1 VEQSGSISLTCLPTA
16 FRYTNALAF
25 NFYFT
30 NNTTPNFTSTIEG
43 SNIKYGKIKN
53 CKIDTNLTSKIWR
66 RVISK
71 KNDGNIEFII
81 DLFNI
86 DSKNGVKRGP
96 PADDD
101 RGCYDPV

>member
-1 VEQSGSISLTCLPTA
+1 M
-16 FRYTNALAF
+16 
-25 NFYFT
+25 
-30 NNTTPNFTSTIEG
+30 IEG
-43 SNIKYGKIKN
+43 SNIEYGKIEN
-53 CKIDTNLTSKIWR
+53 CKIDTILTSKIWR

-96 PADDD
+96 
-101 RGCYDPV
+101 RGVGVGGPPC